1 MFVRIDYVS
10 CRNSQWATKGGHAI
24 LGMTGLLDLVKG
36 VFLWVIWPKNS
47 IKTTSKT
54 LQWPEEKIWAD
65 FWLSR

>member
-1 MFVRIDYVS
+1 MIKS
-10 CRNSQWATKGGHAI
+10 WAAMPQWAAKGGHAI
-24 LGMTGLLDLVKG
+24 LGMTGPLDHVKG

-54 LQWPEEKIWAD
+54 LQWPEKKFWAD